1 MRKEGTTSA
10 LIIANPRAGAG
21 RAGRDLRGVEDAIR
35 ERFGDAGIRLS
46 AGPGGVEALVREA
59 VGEGVETVVVV
70 GGDGTV
76 NEAVNGLW
84 DPVAGRL
91 ADPPPTLLLL
101 PAGTGGDYA
110 RSIGTAG
117 LDPAEIIAA
126 ATPRSVDLGRVAV
139 AGVDGRAATRLFANI
154 ASAGSSAHIAES
166 VNRASKRLGG
176 RLAFAWGTLRG
187 LASWRNRRLRVTVDG
202 EIVAEEELS
211 AVIVAVGRCFGGGM
225 RIAPDAIL
233 DDGLFDVVLM
243 RAVGP
248 LRFLTQGRRA
258 YRGTHLELPEFA
270 VFQGRRVRV
279 ECTGGGAPVPVEA
292 DGEHPG
298 FLPLD
303 AEILPCALR
312 LLASW
317 DRAPA
322 VTPPGSAT

>member
-1 MRKEGTTSA
+1 MTSDRST

-21 RAGRDLRGVEDAIR
+21 RAARALDTIERLVRR
-35 ERFGDAGIRLS
+35 RFGEARRHLS
-46 AGPGGVEALVREA
+46 SGPGGIERLVREA
-59 VGEGVETVVVV
+59 VAGGVETIVVV

-76 NEAVNGLW
+76 NEAVSGLW
-84 DPVAGRL
+84 DPAAGRPAEPL
-91 ADPPPTLLLL
+91 PALLLL

-117 LDPAEIIAA
+117 LDPAAILAA
-126 ATPRSVDLGRVAV
+126 ATPRSVDLGRATV
-139 AGVDGRAATRLFANI
+139 AGDGGRPVTRLFANI

-187 LASWRNRRLRVTVDG
+187 LAGWRNRPLRVTVDAAV
-202 EIVAEEELS
+202 VAEEELS
-211 AVIVAVGRCFGGGM
+211 AVIVAIGRCFGGGM
-225 RIAPDAIL
+225 RIAPGALL

-270 VFQGRRVRV
+270 VFRGRRVEV
-279 ECTGGGAPVPVEA
+279 EALDDGAPVPVEA

-298 FLPLD
+298 GLPLD
-303 AEILPCALR
+303 AEILPGALR
-312 LLASW
+312 LLAPW
-317 DRAPA
+317 ERAPA
-322 VTPPGSAT
+322 VTAERSAG